1 MNARLALITAAFA
14 GLIVAGCAK
23 DSDTATTSTTTTTTT
38 DAAATMAPAASGG
51 SMASTA
57 MSGDAA
63 HGKTIFAANCAQC
76 HGAGGAKG
84 GVGPSLLGEKKK
96 KNSAAT
102 VAWIKNP
109 QPPMPKLYPTPLSE
123 KDVADVASYVQSL

>member
-1 MNARLALITAAFA
+1 MNTRSALITAAFA
-14 GLIVAGCAK
+14 ALIVAGCAK
-23 DSDTATTSTTTTTTT
+23 GSDTSTTTTTTATT

-84 GVGPSLLGEKKK
+84 GVGPALLGEKKK
-96 KNSAAT
+96 KTTAAT

>member
-1 MNARLALITAAFA
+1 MNTRLVLISAVFAA
-14 GLIVAGCAK
+14 LIVAGCAK
-23 DSDTATTSTTTTTTT
+23 GSDTSTTTTT

-84 GVGPSLLGEKKK
+84 GVGPALLGEKKK
-96 KNSAAT
+96 KTMAAT
-102 VAWIKNP
+102 VAWVKNP

>member
-14 GLIVAGCAK
+14 ALIVAGCAK
-23 DSDTATTSTTTTTTT
+23 GSDTSTTSTTTTDT
-38 DAAATMAPAASGG
+38 AATMAPAASGG
-51 SMASTA
+51 STASMAI
-57 MSGDAA
+57 SGDAA

-84 GVGPSLLGEKKK
+84 GVGPSLVGEKKK
-96 KNSAAT
+96 KTTAAT

-123 KDVADVASYVQSL
+123 KDVADVAFYVQSL

>member
-1 MNARLALITAAFA
+1 MNTRSALITAAFA
-14 GLIVAGCAK
+14 ALIVAGCAK
-23 DSDTATTSTTTTTTT
+23 GSDTSTTTTTAATA
-38 DAAATMAPAASGG
+38 AAATMAPAAAGG
-51 SMASTA
+51 SMASSVMA
-57 MSGDAA
+57 GDAA
-63 HGKTIFAANCAQC
+63 HGKTIFAGNCAQC

-84 GVGPSLLGEKKK
+84 GVGPALLGEKKK
-96 KNSAAT
+96 KTMAAT

>member
-23 DSDTATTSTTTTTTT
+23 GSDTATTSTTTTTTT